1 VHFRLLYLAR
11 DRSDGMIP
19 LKMRSFLDST
29 VPRIRK
35 SLADE
40 QSKLDVSKVSMTKR
54 RAQVFVPP

>member
-19 LKMRSFLDST
+19 LKMRSFLDSA

-35 SLADE
+35 SFADE
-40 QSKLDVSKVSMTKR
+40 QSKLDVSGVSTTKR
-54 RAQVFVPP
+54 RAQVFAPP